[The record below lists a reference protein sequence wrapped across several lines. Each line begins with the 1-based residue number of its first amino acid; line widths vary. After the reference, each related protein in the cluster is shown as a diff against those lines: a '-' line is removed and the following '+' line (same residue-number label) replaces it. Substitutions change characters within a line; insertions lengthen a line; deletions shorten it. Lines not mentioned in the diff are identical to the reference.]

1 MQARRRVEPTGTNR
15 PIGLIALVIR
25 VRTGSAAARRARPE
39 THATTKTRSDDA
51 ACLPNTTLAVAAPCA
66 AESQKN
72 CDAPVWWPERRAQNP
87 IPSRTRPLNT
97 PAPMVLCLK
106 TRESR
111 SPPDPPIANTIP
123 STRHRS
129 GPGRQRHRPS
139 RQAPRT
145 RRNTLGAGWSSPVA
159 RQAHNLKVTG
169 SNPVP
174 ATKHTNPPRPKARRV
189 FSFGAVDQPFRSSCG
204 CTPRRSPLSG
214 RGGEAGHLT
223 AGSDPLLWSPSRKA
237 SPRVDSPGFE
247 RGL

>member
-1 MQARRRVEPTGTNR
+1 MRAVEDDHVDRPGVQARRRVEPTGTNR

-25 VRTGSAAARRARPE
+25 VRTGSAAARRAKPE

-66 AESQKN
+66 AECQKN

-111 SPPDPPIANTIP
+111 SPPDPPIAIGIP

-145 RRNTLGAGWSSPVA
+145 RRDTLGAGWSSPVA

-189 FSFGAVDQPFRSSCG
+189 FRSAAPSAPRHLSSPDFRSAAA
-204 CTPRRSPLSG
+204 TPRIHR
-214 RGGEAGHLT
+214 A
-223 AGSDPLLWSPSRKA
+223 SRA
-237 SPRVDSPGFE
+237 A
-247 RGL
+247 

>member
-1 MQARRRVEPTGTNR
+1 MQARRRVEPTV
-15 PIGLIALVIR
+15 LIARWLDRSRDPCPNWI
-25 VRTGSAAARRARPE
+25 GRRKAGEPE
-39 THATTKTRSDDA
+39 TTPQRRPAATTLHA
-51 ACLPNTTLAVAAPCA
+51 ADTTLAVAAPCA

-87 IPSRTRPLNT
+87 IPSRTRPLKH
-97 PAPMVLCLK
+97 ASAMVLCLK

-129 GPGRQRHRPS
+129 RPGRQRHRPS

-145 RRNTLGAGWSSPVA
+145 RRDTLGAGWSSPVA

-174 ATKHTNPPRPKARRV
+174 ATKVKPVIPTGWRAFCCLLPPSYSSGGSVVRNARRQ
-189 FSFGAVDQPFRSSCG
+189 AM
-204 CTPRRSPLSG
+204 
-214 RGGEAGHLT
+214 A
-223 AGSDPLLWSPSRKA
+223 
-237 SPRVDSPGFE
+237 
-247 RGL
+247 

>member
-1 MQARRRVEPTGTNR
+1 M
-15 PIGLIALVIR
+15 
-25 VRTGSAAARRARPE
+25 
-39 THATTKTRSDDA
+39 
-51 ACLPNTTLAVAAPCA
+51 PNTTLAVAAPCA
-66 AESQKN
+66 AEYQKN

-111 SPPDPPIANTIP
+111 SPPDPPIASTIP

-189 FSFGAVDQPFRSSCG
+189 CVFGCPLCAEGSEL
-204 CTPRRSPLSG
+204 PRLQVGRRDVQNPQDLSRRIAPITREGSLELLSPARDSGWKCILSAQSTG
-214 RGGEAGHLT
+214 N
-223 AGSDPLLWSPSRKA
+223 
-237 SPRVDSPGFE
+237 
-247 RGL
+247 RGLESSIARAAASLRL